1 MANPEAVK
9 VFKQLA
15 EQFEIDP
22 KVTSWLTAPDGLAAK
37 NLDDLL
43 YACNEDGID
52 KLVEAAK
59 PTNIMLSTSRLRQAW
74 RSLKKARDEDDVIK
88 RAGQDTMDM
97 DELLQASV
105 LDDIEARHWARY
117 KMTWPPEI
125 APADTLVSR
134 VVRELEKRTLSV
146 QMVLKV
152 RTQAHQQRD
161 VRKRTRVAEGLEMVS
176 AAAERDAAPS
186 LHNYLAN
193 LMTLLVAYS
202 KAGCKLR
209 ADAPTAEPKTVDST
223 SVVECPLD
231 VLMRYYFR
239 VQDRAH
245 ALQYQMALGWI
256 QRKDEAERTV
266 WVDRFRNST
275 ESLGEIIQHTLQTR
289 EAMWEVPPPR
299 SGSQRRR
306 VVLCLIA
313 SARFPLVLGPKPSQ
327 GGRRPE
333 SAQMRCPTEPSCA
346 AVSTRGSAV
355 KPVASATLRID
366 AASSSRTAVFA
377 VGSTP
382 QSTTG
387 ETPRSCRNRPQE
399 AGDHRRAMRVATC
412 LEGHRECATHHGR
425 ALQTPM
431 RRQVSSVGVKPANS
445 REETGYRGLVT
456 PATTCLTRHRKFAT
470 HHGRSLQTPVRR
482 QAPWVGVRPANSREE
497 TGNWSQPANSREE
510 TGLLTLW
517 MSSQARM
524 HQLRTHWHGADGVWN
539 Q

>member
-9 VFKQLA
+9 IFKQLA
-15 EQFEIDP
+15 EQFDIDQ
-22 KVTSWLTAPDGLAAK
+22 KVTSWLTAPNGLAAK

-59 PTNIMLSTSRLRQAW
+59 PTNIMLATSRLRQAW

-193 LMTLLVAYS
+193 LMTLLIAYS

-289 EAMWEVPPPR
+289 EAMWEVPPPEV
-299 SGSQRRR
+299 RRLKAPGGAVPER
-306 VVLCLIA
+306 KRKVPPGAGAKAPPERPQARKRADALPDGTKLCRGFNQGKCNQTGGKCNFAHRCSII
-313 SARFPLVLGPKPSQ
+313 KPN
-327 GGRRPE
+327 GGVCGG
-333 SAQMRCPTEPSCA
+333 QHA
-346 AVSTRGSAV
+346 AV
-355 KPVASATLRID
+355 
-366 AASSSRTAVFA
+366 
-377 VGSTP
+377 
-382 QSTTG
+382 
-387 ETPRSCRNRPQE
+387 N
-399 AGDHRRAMRVATC
+399 HR
-412 LEGHRECATHHGR
+412 
-425 ALQTPM
+425 
-431 RRQVSSVGVKPANS
+431 
-445 REETGYRGLVT
+445 
-456 PATTCLTRHRKFAT
+456 
-470 HHGRSLQTPVRR
+470 
-482 QAPWVGVRPANSREE
+482 
-497 TGNWSQPANSREE
+497 
-510 TGLLTLW
+510 
-517 MSSQARM
+517 
-524 HQLRTHWHGADGVWN
+524 
-539 Q
+539 